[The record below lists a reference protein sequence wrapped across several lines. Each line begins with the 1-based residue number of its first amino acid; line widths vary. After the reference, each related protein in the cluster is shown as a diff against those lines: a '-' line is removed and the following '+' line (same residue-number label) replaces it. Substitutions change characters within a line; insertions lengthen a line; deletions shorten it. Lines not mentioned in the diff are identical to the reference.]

1 MSKYDLGI
9 LCEKPSQA
17 RNFAKALGGMTGT
30 FDNLSYIIV
39 PARGHLYEFKDPEK
53 QVSSALASAYKS
65 WDLKNLPWNEKDF
78 SWEKEPKDDTAQTLK
93 TIKDALKDCAAWVIA
108 TDDDPT
114 GEGEAIAW
122 EIFDALPFNPKSYYR
137 FYFDDES
144 EKSIQKAFKNKK
156 PIQSMST
163 DMDYVKAD
171 YRSKWDFLSMQWTRI
186 ASKNGNGVAVLRQG
200 RLKSAMVLIVGL
212 QLDAIANYKAVPFY
226 QNRFRDENNIVYIN
240 PDEPVFP
247 DKSQVPNVYTDS
259 AVVIDSKTMK
269 STPPKKLLDLASLS
283 ALLAPRGYTAKSVLE
298 TYQKMYEAQIVSYPR
313 TEDKCITPEQF
324 NDLLPHIDKIAG
336 IVGVDVSLLTH
347 RTPRSTHVKTGMAHG
362 ANRPGL
368 NVPPSLS
375 SLTQYGAAGPDIY
388 ELLATN
394 YLAMLAEDYEYES
407 QKGHL
412 EKYPAFIGSASVPK
426 KMGWKLVFSDV
437 DDTLEDDSD
446 KGLGTM
452 ASPFIHEGLPPK
464 PVAPT
469 MKWLMKQLEK
479 HDVGTGAT
487 RTSIYAD
494 VTNAK
499 AKYPLLIE
507 KKGKLSMSEFG
518 EMSYLLLP
526 NTHIGNL
533 DITVSLMS
541 DMKAIAKGEAN
552 PDELL
557 AKVKQ
562 LILEDIDT
570 MSKNGETMRNKLGIT
585 LKQPVQTNP
594 DDYYACTWNN
604 KPAKFKRIW
613 SDYKFSDEECK
624 ALANGDTI
632 EIQAVSAKTGNP
644 FKCKGKL
651 EVQTYN
657 GRKFLGFKMQ
667 IDFPEKWC
675 EHKFTD
681 EEKEKLLAGKSINI
695 TDAVSAKS
703 GNKFSCT
710 LKYKSGKFEPT
721 FNKK

>member
-1 MSKYDLGI
+1 MPKYNLGI

-17 RNFAKALGGMTGT
+17 RNFAKALGGMSGNFNNT
-30 FDNLSYIIV
+30 SYIIV

-53 QVSSALASAYKS
+53 QVSGSLASSYKS

-78 SWEKEPKDDTAQTLK
+78 SWEREPKEDTSQTLK
-93 TIKDALKDCAAWVIA
+93 TIKDTLIDCAEWAIA

-114 GEGEAIAW
+114 GEGEMIAW
-122 EIFDALPFNPKSYYR
+122 EIFDALPFKPQKYSR

-144 EKSIQKAFKNKK
+144 EKSIQKAFINRK
-156 PIQSMST
+156 PIKSMMS
-163 DMDYVKAD
+163 DMDYIKAD

-200 RLKSAMVLIVGL
+200 RLKSAMILIVGT
-212 QLDAIANYKAVPFY
+212 QLEAIKNYKAVPFY
-226 QNRFRDENNIVYIN
+226 QNRFRDENNIVYTN
-240 PDEPVFP
+240 PEEPMYP
-247 DKSQVPNVYTDS
+247 DKNQVPQTYTDS
-259 AVVIDSKTMK
+259 AVIVDSRTMK
-269 STPPKKLLDLASLS
+269 STAPKKLLDLASLS
-283 ALLAPRGYTAKSVLE
+283 ALLAPMGYTAKSVLE

-336 IVGVDVSLLTH
+336 VVGVDVSLLTH

-368 NVPPSLS
+368 NVPKDLA
-375 SLTQYGAAGPDIY
+375 SLTQYGTSGPEIY
-388 ELLATN
+388 KILAKN
-394 YLAMLAEDYEYES
+394 YLAMLAEDYEYEAW
-407 QKGHL
+407 KGHL
-412 EKYPAFIGSASVPK
+412 EKYPEFSGTASVPK
-426 KMGWKLVFSDV
+426 KMGWKLVFSDT

-452 ASPFIHEGLPPK
+452 ASPFIHEGFPPK

-487 RTSIYAD
+487 RTSTYAD
-494 VTNAK
+494 VTSTK
-499 AKYPLLIE
+499 TKYPLLIE

-533 DITVSLMS
+533 DITVQLMS

-562 LILEDIDT
+562 LIIDDLDT
-570 MSKNGETMRNKLGIT
+570 MSKNGELMRQKLGIT
-585 LKQPVQTNP
+585 IQKPVQTNP
-594 DDYYACTWNN
+594 DDYYTCTWKS
-604 KPAKFKRIW
+604 KPVKFKRVW
-613 SDYKFSDEECK
+613 SGYRFSDDEC
-624 ALANGDTI
+624 ARLANGEEI
-632 EIQAVSAKTGNP
+632 EITAVSSNTGNP
-644 FKCKGKL
+644 FTCKGKL
-651 EVQTYN
+651 EVQTYQ

-667 IDFPEKWC
+667 NDFPDKWC
-675 EHKFTD
+675 EHVFTD
-681 EEKEKLLAGKSINI
+681 EEKDKLLAGKSINI
-695 TDAVSAKS
+695 VGAISKN
-703 GNKFSCT
+703 GNKFNCS
-710 LKYKSGKFEPT
+710 LKYKNGKFEPT

>member
-1 MSKYDLGI
+1 MPKYNLGI

-17 RNFAKALGGMTGT
+17 RNFAKALGGMSGNFNNT
-30 FDNLSYIIV
+30 SYIIV

-53 QVSSALASAYKS
+53 QVSGSLTSSYKS

-78 SWEKEPKDDTAQTLK
+78 SWEREPKEDTSQTLK
-93 TIKDALKDCAAWVIA
+93 TIKDTLIDCAEWAIA
-108 TDDDPT
+108 TDYDPT
-114 GEGEAIAW
+114 GEGEMIAW
-122 EIFDALPFNPKSYYR
+122 EIFDALPFKPQKYSR

-144 EKSIQKAFKNKK
+144 EKSIQKAFINRKAIK
-156 PIQSMST
+156 SMMS
-163 DMDYVKAD
+163 DMDYIKAD

-200 RLKSAMVLIVGL
+200 RLKSAMILIVGT
-212 QLDAIANYKAVPFY
+212 QLEAIKNYKAVPFY
-226 QNRFRDENNIVYIN
+226 QNRFRDENNIVYTN
-240 PDEPVFP
+240 PEEPMYP
-247 DKSQVPNVYTDS
+247 DKNQVPQTYTDS
-259 AVVIDSKTMK
+259 AVIVDSRTMK
-269 STPPKKLLDLASLS
+269 STAPKKLLDLASLS
-283 ALLAPRGYTAKSVLE
+283 ALLAPMGYTAKSVLE

-336 IVGVDVSLLTH
+336 VVGVDVSLLTH

-368 NVPPSLS
+368 NVPKDLA
-375 SLTQYGAAGPDIY
+375 SLTQYGTSGPEIY
-388 ELLATN
+388 KILAKN
-394 YLAMLAEDYEYES
+394 YLAMLAEDYEYEAW
-407 QKGHL
+407 KGHL
-412 EKYPAFIGSASVPK
+412 EKYPAFIGTASVPK
-426 KMGWKLVFSDV
+426 KMGWKLVFSDT

-452 ASPFIHEGLPPK
+452 ASPFIHEGFPPK

-487 RTSIYAD
+487 RTSTYAD
-494 VTNAK
+494 VTSTK
-499 AKYPLLIE
+499 TKYPLLIE

-533 DITVSLMS
+533 DITVQLMS

-562 LILEDIDT
+562 LIIDDLDT
-570 MSKNGETMRNKLGIT
+570 MSKNGELMRQKLGIT
-585 LKQPVQTNP
+585 MAQPIQTNP

-613 SDYKFSDEECK
+613 SGYKFSDDECK

-632 EIQAVSAKTGNP
+632 EIQAVSAKSGEP

-651 EVQTYN
+651 EVQTYQ

-667 IDFPEKWC
+667 NDVPKEWC
-675 EHKFTD
+675 DHIFTSD
-681 EEKEKLLAGKSINI
+681 EIAKLLSGKSVVI
-695 TDAVSAKS
+695 TDAVSKK
-703 GNKFSCT
+703 GNKFSCS
-710 LKYKSGKFEPT
+710 LKYKNGKFEPT
-721 FNKK
+721 FNNK

>member
-1 MSKYDLGI
+1 MPKYNLGI

-17 RNFAKALGGMTGT
+17 RNFAKALGGMSGNFNNT
-30 FDNLSYIIV
+30 SYIIV

-53 QVSSALASAYKS
+53 QVSGSLASSYKS

-78 SWEKEPKDDTAQTLK
+78 SWEREPKEDTSQTLK
-93 TIKDALKDCAAWVIA
+93 TIKDTLIDCAEWAIA

-114 GEGEAIAW
+114 GEGEMIAW
-122 EIFDALPFNPKSYYR
+122 EIFDALPFKPQKYSR

-144 EKSIQKAFKNKK
+144 EKSIQKAFINRK
-156 PIQSMST
+156 PIKSMMS
-163 DMDYVKAD
+163 DMDYIKAD

-200 RLKSAMVLIVGL
+200 RLKSAMILIVGT
-212 QLDAIANYKAVPFY
+212 QLEAIKNYKAVPFY
-226 QNRFRDENNIVYIN
+226 QNRFRDENNIVYTN
-240 PDEPVFP
+240 PEEPMYP
-247 DKSQVPNVYTDS
+247 DKNQVPQTYTDS
-259 AVVIDSKTMK
+259 AVIVDSRTMK

-283 ALLAPRGYTAKSVLE
+283 ALLAPMGYAAKAVLE

-336 IVGVDVSLLTH
+336 VVGVDVSLLTH

-368 NVPPSLS
+368 NVPKDLA
-375 SLTQYGAAGPDIY
+375 SLTQYGTSGPEIY
-388 ELLATN
+388 KILAKN
-394 YLAMLAEDYEYES
+394 YLAMLAEDYEYEAW
-407 QKGHL
+407 KGHL
-412 EKYPAFIGSASVPK
+412 EKYPGFSGTASVPK
-426 KMGWKLVFSDV
+426 KMGWKLVFSDT

-452 ASPFIHEGLPPK
+452 ASPFIHEGFPPK

-487 RTSIYAD
+487 RTSTYAD
-494 VTNAK
+494 VTSTK
-499 AKYPLLIE
+499 TKYPLLIE

-533 DITVSLMS
+533 DITVQLMS

-562 LILEDIDT
+562 LIIDDLDT
-570 MSKNGETMRNKLGIT
+570 MSKNGELMRQKLGIT
-585 LKQPVQTNP
+585 MAQPIQTNP

-613 SDYKFSDEECK
+613 SGYKFSDDECK

-632 EIQAVSAKTGNP
+632 EIQAVSAKSGEP

-651 EVQTYN
+651 EVQTYQ

-667 IDFPEKWC
+667 NDVPKEWC
-675 EHKFTD
+675 DHIFTSD
-681 EEKEKLLAGKSINI
+681 EIAKLLSGKSVVI
-695 TDAVSAKS
+695 TDAVSKK
-703 GNKFSCT
+703 GNKFSCS
-710 LKYKSGKFEPT
+710 LKYKNGKFEPT
-721 FNKK
+721 FNNK

>member
-17 RNFAKALGGMTGT
+17 RNFAKALGGMSGT
-30 FDNLSYIIV
+30 FDHVSYIIV
-39 PARGHLYEFKDPEK
+39 AARGHLYEFKDPEK
-53 QVSSALASAYKS
+53 QVSSALSRAYQS
-65 WDLKNLPWNEKDF
+65 WDLKYLPWNEKDF
-78 SWEKEPKDDTAQTLK
+78 SWEKEPKEDTAQTLK
-93 TIKDALKDCAAWVIA
+93 IIKDALKDCDAWVIA

-114 GEGEAIAW
+114 GEGEVIAW
-122 EIFDALPFNPKSYYR
+122 EIFDALPFQPKAYYR

-171 YRSKWDFLSMQWTRI
+171 YRSKWDFLSIQWTRV
-186 ASKNGNGVAVLRQG
+186 ASKNGDGVAVLRQS
-200 RLKSAMVLIVGL
+200 RLKSAMVLLVGL
-212 QLDAIANYKAVPFY
+212 QIDAIANYKAVPFY
-226 QNRFRDENNIVYIN
+226 QNRFRDENNIVYIH

-324 NDLLPHIDKIAG
+324 NELLPHIDKIAG

-464 PVAPT
+464 PVVPT

-494 VTNAK
+494 VTNLK

-518 EMSYLLLP
+518 KMSYLLLP
-526 NTHIGNL
+526 NTHIGSL
-533 DITVSLMS
+533 DITEALMR
-541 DMKAIAKGEAN
+541 DMKAIAKGQAN

-557 AKVKQ
+557 SKVKQ
-562 LILEDIDT
+562 LILEDMDI
-570 MSKNGETMRNKLGIT
+570 MAKNGEAMRNQLGIT
-585 LKQPVQTNP
+585 LKQSVQTNP
-594 DDYYACTWNN
+594 DDYYACTWKNQ
-604 KPAKFKRIW
+604 PAKFKRIW
-613 SDYKFSDEECK
+613 SGYAFSDTECK
-624 ALANGDTI
+624 ALASGETI
-632 EIQAVSAKTGNP
+632 TIQAISAKTGHP
-644 FKCKGKL
+644 FTCKGKL
-651 EVQTYN
+651 EMQTYQ
-657 GRKFLGFKMQ
+657 GCKFLGFKMQ
-667 IDFPEKWC
+667 MDFPKQWC
-675 EHKFTD
+675 GHIFTD
-681 EEKEKLLAGKSINI
+681 EESKKLLAGKSIRI
-695 TDAVSAKS
+695 PDAVSSKS
-703 GNKFSCT
+703 GKTFSCT

-721 FNKK
+721 FDKR

>member
-53 QVSSALASAYKS
+53 QVSPALASAYKS

-78 SWEKEPKDDTAQTLK
+78 SWEKEPKEDTAQTLK
-93 TIKDALKDCAAWVIA
+93 TIKDALKDCEAWVIA

-122 EIFDALPFNPKSYYR
+122 EIFDALPFKPKSYYR

-156 PIQSMST
+156 PIQSMSI

-212 QLDAIANYKAVPFY
+212 QLDAIKNYKAVPFY

-247 DKSQVPNVYTDS
+247 DKAQVPNSYTDS
-259 AVVIDSKTMK
+259 AVIIDSKTLK
-269 STPPKKLLDLASLS
+269 TTAPKKLLDLASLS
-283 ALLAPRGYTAKSVLE
+283 AILAPMGHSADEVLK
-298 TYQKMYEAQIVSYPR
+298 TYQKMYEAQVVSYPR

-324 NDLLPHIDKIAG
+324 NDLLPHIDNIAAV
-336 IVGVDVSLLTH
+336 VGVDTSLLTH
-347 RTPRSTHVKTGMAHG
+347 RTPRNTHVKTGMAHG

-368 NVPPSLS
+368 NVPPNLA
-375 SLTQYGAAGPDIY
+375 SLTQYGTAGPDIY
-388 ELLATN
+388 NILAKN

-412 EKYPAFIGSASVPK
+412 EKYPAFVGSASVPK

-446 KGLGTM
+446 KGLGIM

-507 KKGKLSMSEFG
+507 KRGKLSMSEFG

-562 LILEDIDT
+562 LILDDIDT
-570 MSKNGETMRNKLGIT
+570 MAKNGEAMRSKLGIT